1 MRRVKPWSQ
10 KMACHCKPWSQKLTR
25 HFTIPLAPR
34 VGALR
39 GGSAVPRERP
49 QVFVQPDVI
58 SESEEEALAAEADRY
73 LRPRRYEPGHFDG
86 VIAHYRE
93 LQRPMRQW
101 SASSRAVLSRLAAL
115 ALPSGVEPMPIHVLD
130 LKPEGW
136 ISRHVD
142 HTEYSGAYI
151 AGVSLLSH
159 AVMLLE
165 SEQGDGSAFELL
177 LPRRSLYVL
186 HGEARYKWGHSV
198 PLEPS
203 FEGQPLPPKGRR
215 ISILLRDPAPG
226 EALPV
231 GAGGRRPDD

>member
-1 MRRVKPWSQ
+1 MMAGPRRVALRIRPLSPRL
-10 KMACHCKPWSQKLTR
+10 AR
-25 HFTIPLAPR
+25 HSTTIHPAAR
-34 VGALR
+34 VGAVR
-39 GGSAVPRERP
+39 GGNAEPRERP
-49 QVFVQPDVI
+49 PVFVQPDVI
-58 SESEEEALAAEADRY
+58 SEAEEDALVTEADRY

-86 VIAHYRE
+86 VISNYRE
-93 LQRPMRQW
+93 LQRPIRQW
-101 SASSRAVLSRLAAL
+101 SASSRAVLTRLAAL
-115 ALPSGVEPMPIHVLD
+115 ALPPGVEPMPVHVLD

-151 AGVSLLSH
+151 AGISLLSH

-177 LPRRSLYVL
+177 LPRRSMYVL
-186 HGEARYKWGHSV
+186 HGEARYQWGHSV

-215 ISILLRDPAPG
+215 ISLLLRDRAPG

-231 GAGGRRPDD
+231 GTGGHPAGCSL